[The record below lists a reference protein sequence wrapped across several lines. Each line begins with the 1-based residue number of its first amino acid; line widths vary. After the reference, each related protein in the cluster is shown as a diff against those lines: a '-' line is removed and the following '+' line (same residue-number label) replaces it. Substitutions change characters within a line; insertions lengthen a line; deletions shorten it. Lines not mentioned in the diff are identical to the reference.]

1 MTQIMRIRFISH
13 RIDISPRKHGK
24 YISGTCQKILRPDAI
39 REIQPDVI
47 VLMNQLYKNEI
58 RRIVEEYSM
67 DVDYLYP

>member
-1 MTQIMRIRFISH
+1 
-13 RIDISPRKHGK
+13 
-24 YISGTCQKILRPDAI
+24 
-39 REIQPDVI
+39 VI